1 MNSDSKQGVMITT
14 TLVTTPVLVAAGMAL
29 ICSILF
35 HGAELI
41 NFSINADEEHLVGRP
56 HPALYV
62 LNGRWGQYLLSYFV
76 LPEQV
81 FPITSLAICLSALA
95 ASFVLLVKKFGI
107 RSWQSVVVAS
117 PFFFGFPI
125 LLYNFAY
132 SNNSF
137 AIGLGILSSTVA
149 LYAAETRSV
158 ARFVATSALL
168 AFGISVY
175 QSVLFFAVVVFLAES
190 LFASEL
196 NGGSQSTWRKW
207 RWYASVFI
215 GGLALYFIVSYLL
228 LEWYKANI
236 IYVDTFI
243 HVNALLD
250 SPGIIVSRTLGQM
263 WEVYSG
269 SSPVFMGQNL
279 YYRLLIVVFL
289 VTIMWHALAGR
300 SHLTTAVVLLA
311 IVFVPFLLYPIAL
324 GYMPFRTLLGVPAA
338 TAVVA
343 LFSTELSLD
352 WIRRWV
358 LLPLS
363 LLLVVEFSAINNR
376 QYYAGHWGTE
386 RDKLLASQIA
396 LRINELSPGQRTFKI
411 AVVGSGPAY
420 DDVVVPAVPFST
432 LGASLFS
439 ITGGNPTR
447 IASFLRFV
455 SHADFIPMNP
465 VASGANL
472 TPKYQ
477 EHCEKILSFAATMPS
492 WPVQGSVA
500 QMGDIFVIKLSEP
513 TPGQIQTACLNRQ
526 SLFCSRPSHGQP

>member
-1 MNSDSKQGVMITT
+1 MKRDSKQGVMITT
-14 TLVTTPVLVAAGMAL
+14 TLITTPVFVAAGMAL

-137 AIGLGILSSTVA
+137 AIGLGILSSTAA

-158 ARFVATSALL
+158 ARFLATSALL

-175 QSVLFFAVVVFLAES
+175 QSVLFFAVVIFLAES

-215 GGLALYFIVSYLL
+215 GGIAIYFIVSYLL
-228 LEWYKANI
+228 LAWYKANI
-236 IYVDTFI
+236 IYLDSFI
-243 HVNALLD
+243 QVNALLD

-269 SSPVFMGQNL
+269 SSSVFMGQNL

-289 VTIMWHALAGR
+289 GTITWHALAGR
-300 SHLTTAVVLLA
+300 SYLTTAVVLVA
-311 IVFVPFLLYPIAL
+311 IVFVPFLLYP
-324 GYMPFRTLLGVPAA
+324 TCLLYTSP
-338 TAVVA
+338 
-343 LFSTELSLD
+343 S
-352 WIRRWV
+352 
-358 LLPLS
+358 P
-363 LLLVVEFSAINNR
+363 
-376 QYYAGHWGTE
+376 
-386 RDKLLASQIA
+386 RDRS
-396 LRINELSPGQRTFKI
+396 
-411 AVVGSGPAY
+411 
-420 DDVVVPAVPFST
+420 
-432 LGASLFS
+432 
-439 ITGGNPTR
+439 
-447 IASFLRFV
+447 
-455 SHADFIPMNP
+455 
-465 VASGANL
+465 
-472 TPKYQ
+472 
-477 EHCEKILSFAATMPS
+477 
-492 WPVQGSVA
+492 
-500 QMGDIFVIKLSEP
+500 
-513 TPGQIQTACLNRQ
+513 
-526 SLFCSRPSHGQP
+526 